1 MSNYDDDVNNLS
13 QPLLLM
19 SGLPR
24 DIKIKSNNQISRNA
38 QRMLRRRYGIDFRGK
53 TKVQQKQLLKQVAMT
68 LRSSGRNFRNETY
81 AYRFLARNYNEA
93 LIPIR
98 QNIINQRIA
107 AEVYA
112 NTEIILNFTLRF
124 EGFNTN
130 AGGNPAKSIDRSYT
144 KTIKRKDINAT
155 IAEEKQFMKEIF
167 EDSPF
172 KRSKVSLIK
181 KDELPF
187 NDTTPLEWTP
197 LKMNGVMN
205 LDNTALNTEWCKNR
219 DMCVVDLIQYR
230 YSKRKGFI
238 KKNKDEETN

>member
-144 KTIKRKDINAT
+144 KTIKR
-155 IAEEKQFMKEIF
+155 
-167 EDSPF
+167 
-172 KRSKVSLIK
+172 
-181 KDELPF
+181 
-187 NDTTPLEWTP
+187 
-197 LKMNGVMN
+197 
-205 LDNTALNTEWCKNR
+205 
-219 DMCVVDLIQYR
+219 
-230 YSKRKGFI
+230 
-238 KKNKDEETN
+238 